1 MGRFRKVENCK
12 WDKRAGRVMVGGI
25 GTGWKFVQGG
35 SEDLL
40 EVA

>member
-1 MGRFRKVENCK
+1 MENRK
-12 WDKRAGRVMVGGI
+12 WDKRAGRVMVEGI
-25 GTGWKFVQGG
+25 GTGWKFVQSG